1 MTFPSVI
8 VTRVKFWKSYCNKGR
23 VGPTIRP
30 ERPAE
35 GPVKVADVMGYRKEV
50 FSITEETSV
59 HQAAQ
64 YLREKQVRSVGVTN
78 ASGKLTGVIS
88 HSDVSDKV
96 AAENKCPAWM
106 KASDIMTRELITVT
120 PEMTLEDC
128 LRLMEQNTI
137 FHLIVLDERQGFL
150 GMLSVSDILRVVA
163 SDEKARADLLES
175 FIFPQR

>member
-1 MTFPSVI
+1 M
-8 VTRVKFWKSYCNKGR
+8 
-23 VGPTIRP
+23 
-30 ERPAE
+30 
-35 GPVKVADVMGYRKEV
+35 KVADLIGSRKEV

-64 YLREKQVRSVGVTN
+64 YLREKQVRSVGVKDSN
-78 ASGKLTGVIS
+78 GKLVGVVS

-106 KASDIMTRELITVT
+106 KASDIMTRDLVTVT
-120 PEMTLEDC
+120 AEMTLDDC
-128 LRLMEQNTI
+128 LRLMEQNSI
-137 FHLIVLDERQGFL
+137 FHLIVLDEQQTFR

-175 FIFPQR
+175 FIFPTR